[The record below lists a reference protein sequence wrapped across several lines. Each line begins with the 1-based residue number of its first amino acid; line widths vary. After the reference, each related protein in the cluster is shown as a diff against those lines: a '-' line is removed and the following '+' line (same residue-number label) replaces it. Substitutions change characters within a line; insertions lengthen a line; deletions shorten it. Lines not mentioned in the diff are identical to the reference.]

1 MTGAT
6 DFDIATLRARL
17 VPDDESQQSRNHEQA
32 ADRSVVELSPQPTH
46 ISPLPAPIEPS
57 YLLRLSLVI
66 GISPV
71 GC

>member
-32 ADRSVVELSPQPTH
+32 ADRSVVELSP
-46 ISPLPAPIEPS
+46 
-57 YLLRLSLVI
+57 
-66 GISPV
+66 
-71 GC
+71 